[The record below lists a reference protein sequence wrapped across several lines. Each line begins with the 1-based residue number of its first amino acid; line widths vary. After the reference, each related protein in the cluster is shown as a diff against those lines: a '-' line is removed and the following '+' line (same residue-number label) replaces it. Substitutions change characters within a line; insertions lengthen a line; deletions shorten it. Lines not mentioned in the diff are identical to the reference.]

1 MPDFKH
7 WVEYG
12 KSQAQRDGQAAAS
25 TLKKC
30 RKLDAQEAKTTSFF
44 SLGER
49 FSQRGFC
56 ACAQI
61 LTGLLLSMPG
71 TSVQPLHKGWCV

>member
-12 KSQAQRDGQAAAS
+12 KSLEKRAANAAS
-25 TLKKC
+25 SSAKK
-30 RKLDAQEAKTTSFF
+30 RRQIDALAAKASSFF